1 MSDHRQGDEP
11 SYKVYRSRRNPLNR
25 LRPEGGLEGLRRR
38 HDPRRPREPGEPKR
52 PGQRISLG
60 RVAKYAALALLG
72 WLVLSAFLF
81 LVSAQ
86 LQGGV
91 SENAEE
97 ALSPGGS
104 IVTGTTIL
112 VIGSDQR
119 PKETATTGGEGGR
132 ADSIMLLRA
141 SLGSLQRLS
150 ILRDSFVP
158 DLGEKINA
166 AYAIG
171 GEKQMI
177 NTVESFMGNGLEVN
191 HVIEVNFRDFPELVD
206 SMGGIDVENKSKI
219 CSPQFDPFKGPI
231 NFRKG
236 EIHLSGRQ
244 ALAFARVRKNDCAPA
259 EDDRN
264 RAKRQQEVVTGI
276 RSRVLSPSGFLRLPW
291 ISWKAPKTI
300 TTDMGGPSLMTLF
313 GDIATAGSQ
322 DSAPILTP
330 SGAGPGGSLLISD
343 EAKRSA
349 VNKLLGKK

>member
-38 HDPRRPREPGEPKR
+38 HDPRRPRETGEPKR

-236 EIHLSGRQ
+236 EIHLNGRR

-291 ISWKAPKTI
+291 ISWRAPKTI